1 MNKLG
6 MVRACVGVVL
16 VALIGMAGAQGSDGF
31 RAAYV
36 NSQYLLTLH
45 PIYEQ
50 VLTLEEQAR
59 ADVGDLNQRAQ
70 ALLAKRQAGTELTPD
85 EEDVLNVTLVT
96 LESVSAR
103 YDAEFKALLA
113 PAVEEITLAV
123 ADTAAALGIT
133 MVFDYS
139 AARESGMIVY
149 ADPGT
154 DITEQVAA
162 RLTGGE

>member
-1 MNKLG
+1 
-6 MVRACVGVVL
+6 
-16 VALIGMAGAQGSDGF
+16 MAGAQGSEGF
-31 RAAYV
+31 RAAFV

-50 VLTLEEQAR
+50 VLALEEQAR
-59 ADVGDLNQRAQ
+59 SDVGDLNQRAQ

-123 ADTAAALGIT
+123 TDTAEALGIS

-149 ADPGT
+149 AHAET

-162 RLTGGE
+162 GLTGGE